1 MTEGTPELRS
11 RIMRAVKG
19 RDTGPEILVRR
30 LVFNMGYRYR
40 LHRADLPGKPDLVF
54 AARHKIIFVHG
65 CFWHGHNC
73 QRGARK
79 PKQNAAYW
87 LAKINGN
94 RDRDEVNLEALDK
107 LGWRTLIIWECEL
120 KEPESVK
127 RHIAEFLE
135 APELGRIQE
144 TR

>member
-1 MTEGTPELRS
+1 MKEGTPELRS
-11 RIMRAVKG
+11 RIMRAVKW
-19 RDTGPEILVRR
+19 RDTGPEMLVRR

-40 LHRADLPGKPDLVF
+40 LHCADLPGKPDLVF
-54 AARHKIIFVHG
+54 AGRHKIIFVHG
-65 CFWHGHNC
+65 CFWHGHDC

-87 LAKINGN
+87 LAKINSN
-94 RDRDEVNLEALDK
+94 RDRDEVTLEALNK

-127 RHIAEFLE
+127 RRIVEFLE
-135 APELGRIQE
+135 DHKEILHN
-144 TR
+144 